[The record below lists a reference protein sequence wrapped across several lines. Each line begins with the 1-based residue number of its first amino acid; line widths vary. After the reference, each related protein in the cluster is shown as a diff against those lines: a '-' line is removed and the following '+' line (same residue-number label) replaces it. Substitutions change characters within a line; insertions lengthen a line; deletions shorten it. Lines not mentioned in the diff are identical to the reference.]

1 MHFSSCRQVKLL
13 KNKLLIPYRKTRRI
27 TTEEENLMKLMKM
40 TNSNTILPLIIETK
54 KLLESNPNDRCSLSL
69 SITSTIHFCNSS
81 NSSSSSIN
89 ISNNHSNNQFHKWD
103 YLVHLVSHLSSYYII
118 TILLCSLSNALLGVL
133 ELFLQRSNSIR
144 FNIHR
149 VKLKSLG
156 KHLFLLLDLLELRY
170 LSNNLF
176 QVKQQV
182 IDSNSCHR
190 HRYRQQQEQV

>member
-1 MHFSSCRQVKLL
+1 
-13 KNKLLIPYRKTRRI
+13 
-27 TTEEENLMKLMKM
+27 MKLMKM
-40 TNSNTILPLIIETK
+40 TNSNTILPLITETK
-54 KLLESNPNDRCSLSL
+54 KLLESNPNDRCSLYL

-89 ISNNHSNNQFHKWD
+89 ISNNHSNNQFHKVKWD

-118 TILLCSLSNALLGVL
+118 TILLCSLSNSLLGVL

-176 QVKQQV
+176 QVKLQV